1 MSGAYVFHTPISLW
15 KYFVTLFRNLDRISP
30 QLIFLLIRQVYLS
43 VDLSSFGL
51 KVQDVCWA
59 GDLIRNVLQE
69 LCRVINNYNYDRV
82 KVLSVTELLIFTIC
96 THHLPTSRSFHPI
109 SAQSPPQLSI
119 YSDQETVPF
128 FNQDYDRSPLMI

>member
-1 MSGAYVFHTPISLW
+1 MDKRIKNGYVWCICVPHTISLW

-59 GDLIRNVLQE
+59 GDLIRNVL
-69 LCRVINNYNYDRV
+69 
-82 KVLSVTELLIFTIC
+82 
-96 THHLPTSRSFHPI
+96 
-109 SAQSPPQLSI
+109 
-119 YSDQETVPF
+119 
-128 FNQDYDRSPLMI
+128 

>member
-1 MSGAYVFHTPISLW
+1 MPNEFIYIYIEYQYHSNINIQWINVLKMAMSGAYVFHTPISLW

-59 GDLIRNVLQE
+59 GDLIRNVL
-69 LCRVINNYNYDRV
+69 
-82 KVLSVTELLIFTIC
+82 
-96 THHLPTSRSFHPI
+96 
-109 SAQSPPQLSI
+109 
-119 YSDQETVPF
+119 
-128 FNQDYDRSPLMI
+128 